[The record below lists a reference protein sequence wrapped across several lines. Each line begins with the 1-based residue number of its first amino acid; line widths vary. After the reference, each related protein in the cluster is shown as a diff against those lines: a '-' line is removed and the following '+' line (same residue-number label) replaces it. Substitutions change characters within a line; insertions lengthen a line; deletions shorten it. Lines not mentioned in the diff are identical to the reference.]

1 MKYFFN
7 IILVVLLF
15 SCNGYQKIV
24 KSNDVD
30 LKYVMAKK
38 YYEEKEYFKALPI
51 LDELHT
57 LLKGTNKAEEVDY
70 LLAYTHYGLGSNM
83 LASYK
88 FKLFTLTYPNS
99 KHNEELAYM
108 SAYCYFLESPK
119 YSLDKTN
126 TLKAIQELQAFI
138 DKYPNSK
145 KVSDCNSL
153 IDALSIKIHKKVY
166 SIAKLYYDVEDYK
179 AAITALNNIILDYP
193 TIENQSEIQFLIL
206 DSNYKLAT
214 NSISSKK
221 LERINNTIAS
231 YLFFAKNY
239 PNDKRQKDAKII
251 YEKSIKQLEKIK
263 NDRL

>member
-1 MKYFFN
+1 MKNFFY
-7 IILVVLLF
+7 IVLTVFLF
-15 SCNGYQKIV
+15 SCNGYQKII
-24 KSNDVD
+24 KSNDIE

-51 LDELHT
+51 LDELHI
-57 LLKGTNKAEEVDY
+57 LMKGTNKAEEIDY

-88 FKLFTLTYPNS
+88 FKLFTLTYPYS
-99 KHNEELAYM
+99 KYNEELSYM

-138 DKYPNSK
+138 DKFPNSE
-145 KVSDCNSL
+145 KVAECNLL
-153 IDALSIKIHKKVY
+153 IDDLSLKIHKKVF
-166 SIAKLYYDVEDYK
+166 SIAKLYYDIEDYN
-179 AAITALNNIILDYP
+179 AAITALNNLVADYP
-193 TIENQSEIQFLIL
+193 TIDNQSEIQFLIL
-206 DSNYKLAT
+206 DSNYKLAS
-214 NSISSKK
+214 NSINSKK

-239 PNDKRQKDAKII
+239 PEDKRIKDAQII
-251 YEKSIKQLEKIK
+251 YEKSIKQLEKFN